1 MESPAYENPDL
12 AAAYEDGN
20 RMPESSLRDWA
31 LLIAGFAPRTPA
43 DVVEVGSGTGMFSEA
58 LVRHGN
64 ARRVLGVE
72 PSPEMLGRARLL
84 HPGPRIDY
92 VAGSAQEIPSPG
104 AAFDLLLLSRVIHH
118 VPDRLACAREAARV
132 LRADGVVVIRTTF
145 RERLDSLVYTYWP
158 TTLAA
163 DLPRF
168 PAKADVV
175 ADFAAAGLGVL
186 ADTESSRPV
195 AVDLREYH
203 TRLSLR
209 PQSKLAALP
218 EDEFEA
224 GLARLAADAA
234 AQSEAQSEAGALP
247 GGGGAV
253 VERYDVLVLGRA
265 CGV

>member
-1 MESPAYENPDL
+1 MGSPAYENPDL

-20 RMPESSLRDWA
+20 RMPESSLRQWA
-31 LLIAGFAPRTPA
+31 ELIAGFAPRTPA

-58 LVRHGN
+58 LVRHGG

-72 PSPEMLGRARLL
+72 PSPEMLGRARFL
-84 HPGPRIDY
+84 HPDARIEY
-92 VAGSAQEIPSPG
+92 VEGSAQEIPAPD

-118 VPDRLACAREAARV
+118 VPDRRACAREAARV

-163 DLPRF
+163 DSLRF
-168 PAKADVV
+168 PAKALVV

-186 ADTESSRPV
+186 ADTEASRPV
-195 AVDLREYH
+195 AANLLEYH
-203 TRLSLR
+203 ARLATR

-218 EDEFEA
+218 DEEFEA
-224 GLARLAADAA
+224 GLRRLAADAA
-234 AQSEAQSEAGALP
+234 AQSAAGAGSAD
-247 GGGGAV
+247 GGGV

-265 CGV
+265 GGV